1 MFRLVAMHCWR
12 SCADAFLIVTTA
24 ACSKRE
30 LFSPG
35 NRDRVCAG
43 RAAVIIIFGSEL
55 RRDPPGSRRADT
67 PMPVRESEA
76 IVLRTFSLG
85 EGDLLVSFL
94 SRLHGRLRGMASGAR
109 KPKSRFAATLEP
121 LSYVRIW
128 FFERETR
135 DLVRINQLDLI
146 ESFVDVQ
153 SDYSSSLA
161 FALAS
166 EVTEAVLGEREVAEP
181 NFRLL
186 LLTIRAV
193 RSGTKMPLVLAYFAL
208 WIVRLGG
215 WLPRLDRCGR
225 CGSDLT
231 SGAHAAEGQGLVC
244 VSCRIAG
251 QRLLS
256 QDAVRIAEKISHGKL
271 EVLESESLANNAL
284 SEVRDYMLDIIEQ
297 HIERRLQS
305 RRLLEESFERLG

>member
-1 MFRLVAMHCWR
+1 V
-12 SCADAFLIVTTA
+12 
-24 ACSKRE
+24 
-30 LFSPG
+30 
-35 NRDRVCAG
+35 
-43 RAAVIIIFGSEL
+43 VITFGSGL
-55 RRDPPGSRRADT
+55 RRDLQGSRRADT

-94 SRLHGRLRGMASGAR
+94 SRMHGRLRGMASGAR

-121 LSYVRIW
+121 LSHVRIW

-135 DLVRINQLDLI
+135 DLVRINQCELI

-153 SDYSSSLA
+153 RDYSSSLA
-161 FALAS
+161 LALAS
-166 EVTEAVLGEREVAEP
+166 EVTEAVLGEKEVAEP

-186 LLTIRAV
+186 LLTVRAV
-193 RSGTKMPLVLAYFAL
+193 REGTKMSLVLAYFAL

-215 WLPRLDRCGR
+215 WLPRLDRCSR
-225 CGSDLT
+225 CAADLT
-231 SGAHAAEGQGLVC
+231 SGAYTTEGQGVVC
-244 VSCRIAG
+244 SFCRVPG

-256 QDAVRIAEKISHGKL
+256 QEAIRIAQRISHEKL
-271 EVLESESLANNAL
+271 EVLASESFANSAL
-284 SEVRDYMLDIIEQ
+284 SELKDYMLDIIEQ

-305 RRLLEESFERLG
+305 RRLLQESF